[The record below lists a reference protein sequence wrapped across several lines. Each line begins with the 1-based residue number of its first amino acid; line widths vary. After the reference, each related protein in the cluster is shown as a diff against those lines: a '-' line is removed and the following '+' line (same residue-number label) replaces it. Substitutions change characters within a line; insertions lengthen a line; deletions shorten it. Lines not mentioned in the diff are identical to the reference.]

1 MTRTREVSLQTLAV
15 LDQAETDIDRLME
28 SGQPDQVAAA
38 FGFLLRLLASSSS
51 RLQVGMALDQHDS
64 KVDKSPESLS
74 TSAHFLSTPEIP

>member
-15 LDQAETDIDRLME
+15 LDQAETDIDRLMG

-51 RLQVGMALDQHDS
+51 RLQVGMVLDQHDT
-64 KVDKSPESLS
+64 KVDTAPKSVS
-74 TSAHFLSTPEIP
+74 TSAHLVSTPEIP

>member
-15 LDQAETDIDRLME
+15 LDQAETDIDRLMG
-28 SGQPDQVAAA
+28 SCQPDQVAAA